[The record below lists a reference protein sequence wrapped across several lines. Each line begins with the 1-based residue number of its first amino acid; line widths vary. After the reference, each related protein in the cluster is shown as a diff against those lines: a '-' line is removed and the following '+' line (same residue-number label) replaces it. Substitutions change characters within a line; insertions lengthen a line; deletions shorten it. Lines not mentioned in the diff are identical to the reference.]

1 MKQQQIPIDKFLES
15 NAYQQAKQVLFDETN
30 QRQVPKFFNGSWY
43 APISRTP
50 SFNRVE
56 SVDYGAFKQSKGE
69 KDLIK
74 EYKKDL
80 PKSRSHKFVVF
91 LKASF

>member
-1 MKQQQIPIDKFLES
+1 MKQQQISIDKFLES

-50 SFNRVE
+50 SFNRIE
-56 SVDYGAFKQSKGE
+56 AIDYKSFEQSKGE
-69 KDLIK
+69 RALIK

-80 PKSRSHKFVVF
+80 PKTRIHKMKTILHAQF
-91 LKASF
+91 